1 MPLVNMCKGC
11 WCQMRMPIFIGGPL
25 AIPFRVLGLRRSRMN
40 PNICNLCETM
50 FRRIKRSKQI
60 TLPLTVLCADLR
72 GYTAMAETAD
82 HAAVAHLLEVF
93 YGHCG
98 AAIWERD
105 GLINKFIGDSVLAM
119 FNFPITLGDHVRLA
133 VEAALDLQR
142 RCTQADRSDQAGE
155 ATRLGVGVGIHCGM
169 TAVGDIGE
177 SCRDYTAIGPVVNLA
192 SRLQGAAQAGQVL
205 VTDAVYAS
213 VTDQF
218 PQAQALSLALKG
230 FEKPVRAYL
239 LNPTC
244 AL

>member
-11 WCQMRMPIFIGGPL
+11 WCQMRMPIFVGGPL
-25 AIPFRVLGLRRSRMN
+25 SIPFRVLGLRRSRMN
-40 PNICNLCETM
+40 PNLCNLCETM

-72 GYTAMAETAD
+72 GYTAMAETMD
-82 HAAVAHLLEVF
+82 HTAVARLLEVF

-105 GLINKFIGDSVLAM
+105 GLINKFIGDSVLAL
-119 FNFPITLGDHVRLA
+119 FNFPITCADHSRLA
-133 VEAALDLQR
+133 VQAALDLQR
-142 RCTQADRSDQAGE
+142 RCTQAARNDPAGQANH
-155 ATRLGVGVGIHCGM
+155 LGVGIGIHCGI

-192 SRLQGAAQAGQVL
+192 SRLQSAAEAGQVL

-213 VTDQF
+213 VADQF
-218 PQAQALSLALKG
+218 PQAQARDLELKG
-230 FEKPVRAYL
+230 FEKPVRAYA
-239 LNPTC
+239 LN
-244 AL
+244 A